1 MKKQELINRLKMLDI
16 VADQVSRESLPQESE
31 PVCNSPISVMYRMR
45 DRIKSLEQERILEFC
60 DVKNENTKLRDI
72 AAREHSTNQS
82 RAIEETVE
90 KEYLETQLDN
100 LVQQKIDLSDQ
111 LRRQCASEGIPLQ
124 SVKNPELLLPMK
136 WRSVQ
141 WLARL
146 LIGTGTRLGVGIGL
160 RWPRYH
166 RAKVLGKKLR
176 LECWREL
183 QCSLAKNGGLAMSSV
198 QDSGSYLCGD
208 ISLANVP
215 DDQSLLASGAGDA
228 GNTASKG
235 RESK

>member
-1 MKKQELINRLKMLDI
+1 MNSKELTQQRGN
-16 VADQVSRESLPQESE
+16 
-31 PVCNSPISVMYRMR
+31 PVH
-45 DRIKSLEQERILEFC
+45 
-60 DVKNENTKLRDI
+60 
-72 AAREHSTNQS
+72 EHSTNQS
-82 RAIEETVE
+82 RAIEETLE

-208 ISLANVP
+208 ISLANVR
-215 DDQSLLASGAGDA
+215 DDLPRKAGGRGAGKE
-228 GNTASKG
+228 GV
-235 RESK
+235 E

>member
-1 MKKQELINRLKMLDI
+1 MNSKELTQQRGN
-16 VADQVSRESLPQESE
+16 
-31 PVCNSPISVMYRMR
+31 PVH
-45 DRIKSLEQERILEFC
+45 
-60 DVKNENTKLRDI
+60 
-72 AAREHSTNQS
+72 EHSTNQS
-82 RAIEETVE
+82 RAIEATLE

-111 LRRQCASEGIPLQ
+111 LRQQCASEGIPLQ

-141 WLARL
+141 WLVRL

-183 QCSLAKNGGLAMSSV
+183 QCSLAKSGGLAMSSV

-215 DDQSLLASGAGDA
+215 DDRQPLASGVLPAREAGSA
-228 GNTASKG
+228 GSMTEVPEG
-235 RESK
+235 RLFGPSVCSISSSLSIREIKFYKKDDGKVYYIDPDSGEETWSPCGIGEPPQP